1 MKVKVCDCVEVN
13 GVGIGKV
20 AGKLASKLAGKE
32 AGKGAG
38 RVDGV
43 REVVRSIPR
52 IFYENLLILFG
63 VAVLKQI
70 CRHRLI
76 CHFYHKIKTWG
87 ALSCGKKLSIFCN

>member
-20 AGKLASKLAGKE
+20 VGKLASKVAGKE

-38 RVDGV
+38 KGASGWK
-43 REVVRSIPR
+43 VVGSIPR

-63 VAVLKQI
+63 VALLKRFAGI
-70 CRHRLI
+70 GWSATFTTR
-76 CHFYHKIKTWG
+76 
-87 ALSCGKKLSIFCN
+87 